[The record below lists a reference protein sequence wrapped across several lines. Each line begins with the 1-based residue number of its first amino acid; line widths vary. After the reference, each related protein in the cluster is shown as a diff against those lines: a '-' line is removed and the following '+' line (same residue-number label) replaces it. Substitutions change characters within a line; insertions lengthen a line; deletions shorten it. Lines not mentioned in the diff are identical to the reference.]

1 MKQGIDGCE
10 KDSSM
15 EETRVTTDRVM
26 RRAGDSSYEW
36 KSMPVGC
43 TKDGEAAHWRNRQI
57 PETDEENNNEEN
69 IFSVR
74 FYYVK
79 KELLHV

>member
-1 MKQGIDGCE
+1 
-10 KDSSM
+10 
-15 EETRVTTDRVM
+15 
-26 RRAGDSSYEW
+26 
-36 KSMPVGC
+36 MPVGC